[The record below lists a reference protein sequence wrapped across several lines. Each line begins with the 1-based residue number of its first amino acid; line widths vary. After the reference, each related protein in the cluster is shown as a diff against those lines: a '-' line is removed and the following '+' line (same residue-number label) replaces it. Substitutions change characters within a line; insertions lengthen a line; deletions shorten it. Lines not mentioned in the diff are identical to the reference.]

1 MKHVAHYFKSCHAV
15 ALERLS
21 RDETGLTMLAY
32 ALGAA
37 VIVVP
42 LAVAITLFGVD
53 VVNGAGATVD
63 GAIHTVGQACN
74 TAATEPNPF
83 CS

>member
-1 MKHVAHYFKSCHAV
+1 MDHAAHFFMQCHAV
-15 ALERLS
+15 SVERLS

-37 VIVVP
+37 VVVVP
-42 LAVAITLFGVD
+42 MAVAFTLFGVD
-53 VVNGAGATVD
+53 AVTGAEAAVD
-63 GAIHTVGQACN
+63 GAMHTVGQACS
-74 TAATEPNPF
+74 TAASDPNPF

>member
-1 MKHVAHYFKSCHAV
+1 MDHVAHYFMRCHAMAV
-15 ALERLS
+15 VGLS

-37 VIVVP
+37 IIVVP
-42 LAVAITLFGVD
+42 MAVALTLFGVD
-53 VVNGAGATVD
+53 AVNGAEAAVD
-63 GAIHTVGQACN
+63 GAIHTVGQACS
-74 TAATEPNPF
+74 TAASDPNPF

>member
-1 MKHVAHYFKSCHAV
+1 MDHVAHCFMRCHAV

-21 RDETGLTMLAY
+21 RDETGLTILAY

-42 LAVAITLFGVD
+42 MAVALTLFGAD
-53 VVNGAGATVD
+53 VANGAEAMVD
-63 GAIHTVGQACN
+63 GAVHTVGQACS
-74 TAATEPNPF
+74 TAASDPNPF
-83 CS
+83 CP

>member
-1 MKHVAHYFKSCHAV
+1 MKHVAHYFMRCHAE

-21 RDETGLTMLAY
+21 RYETGLTMLAY

-42 LAVAITLFGVD
+42 MAVALTLFGVEA
-53 VVNGAGATVD
+53 VNGADAAVD
-63 GAIHTVGQACN
+63 GAIHTVGQACS
-74 TAATEPNPF
+74 TAASDPNPF
-83 CS
+83 CQ

>member
-1 MKHVAHYFKSCHAV
+1 MDHVVISFIRCHAW

-21 RDETGLTMLAY
+21 RDENGLTMLAY

-53 VVNGAGATVD
+53 AVNGAGATVD
-63 GAIHTVGQACN
+63 GAIHSVGQACS
-74 TAATEPNPF
+74 TVASDPNPF

>member
-1 MKHVAHYFKSCHAV
+1 MDPVAHCFMRCHV
-15 ALERLS
+15 WALERLS
-21 RDETGLTMLAY
+21 QDETGLTMLAY

-42 LAVAITLFGVD
+42 LAVAFTLFGVEA
-53 VVNGAGATVD
+53 VNGADAAVD

>member
-1 MKHVAHYFKSCHAV
+1 MDHVAHCFMRCHAV

-37 VIVVP
+37 IIVVP
-42 LAVAITLFGVD
+42 MAVAFTLFGVD
-53 VVNGAGATVD
+53 AVNGADAAVD
-63 GAIHTVGQACN
+63 GAIHTVGQACD
-74 TAATEPNPF
+74 TAAAEPNPF

>member
-1 MKHVAHYFKSCHAV
+1 MDHVAICFIRCHALAV
-15 ALERLS
+15 ERLS

-42 LAVAITLFGVD
+42 MAVAFALVGVD
-53 VVNGAGATVD
+53 AGTGAEAAVE
-63 GAIHTVGQACN
+63 GAIHTVGQACS
-74 TAATEPNPF
+74 TAASDPNPF

>member
-1 MKHVAHYFKSCHAV
+1 MDHVAHGFMRGHNV
-15 ALERLS
+15 VLERLS

-32 ALGAA
+32 TLGAP

-42 LAVAITLFGVD
+42 MAVAFTLFGVD
-53 VVNGAGATVD
+53 AVTGAEAAVD
-63 GAIHTVGQACN
+63 GAIHTVGQACS
-74 TAATEPNPF
+74 TAASDPNPF